1 MLGALLASPS
11 SPESSPARQSPSYLG
26 PSMQAGPRAR
36 TSALGFR
43 KGFWM
48 KDSPSLTHGPG
59 PVRHLPAQGPPE
71 ACRSEGAPRS
81 WSSSPRLFE
90 IQTVMLTRR
99 RLGAH
104 RSTDSVLTCRRLS
117 PHRSTDS
124 VLTRPQTVML
134 TRPQTR
140 SSQVRRLGA
149 HTSTDSGAHTSQ
161 TQSSQVTDSVL
172 TSYFGWQILNHWTT
186 REVLPRRFFFFFFF
200 FF

>member
-1 MLGALLASPS
+1 MFSSLVTVSSQHCPPPGVLFRGLWVLGALLASPS

-26 PSMQAGPRAR
+26 PSMQAGTRAR

-124 VLTRPQTVML
+124 VLTRPQTVVL
-134 TRPQTR
+134 THRRLSPHRSQTR
-140 SSQVRRLGA
+140 CSHVHRQ
-149 HTSTDSGAHTSQ
+149 
-161 TQSSQVTDSVL
+161 
-172 TSYFGWQILNHWTT
+172 
-186 REVLPRRFFFFFFF
+186 
-200 FF
+200 